1 MTSRQWQRT
10 MTAPSRRPT
19 EQSAHAHLPGREQV
33 VFFHPGQPL
42 RRVERVEIDTGEV
55 ACTAGRVAMLVP
67 RRALL
72 SLDLL

>member
-1 MTSRQWQRT
+1 MPTSQAESKWYFFIQDDLSDVSSGWKST
-10 MTAPSRRPT
+10 
-19 EQSAHAHLPGREQV
+19 QV
-33 VFFHPGQPL
+33 SQ
-42 RRVERVEIDTGEV
+42 V